1 MMTGYGRPF
10 QRRLLK
16 AALIAAAMLAGACA
30 SAPTSSEAP
39 KVALP
44 PAYVAPAGSAPA
56 SGASIATQPWA
67 SVFQDPALQ
76 SLITTALDANVDL
89 RIAAVRVLEARASL
103 GIVRAN
109 QFPQV
114 DASATAGGQR
124 TPKLGDTAARTAG
137 ALQLEGTASWDLDF
151 WGELRSASAAARAQI
166 VASEWGRRAVVTAL
180 ISDVATSYFSL
191 RALDAEL
198 DIARRTLTTRQDSL
212 NLARVREQG
221 GVTTLL
227 DVRQAEQ
234 LVYDATSTIAD
245 LERRIALEEHNL
257 AVLLG
262 RTDAPV
268 TRGSAIADQPHAPD
282 VPAGLPSDLLERRP
296 DVRQAEQLVVAA
308 SAELDSAR
316 AAFFPRVTLTGAG
329 GVASTALTSLFTG
342 GAGLWSAAAS
352 ALQPVFNGGRL
363 KSQRALADARRQD
376 AMLSYA
382 GTVQQAFREA
392 ADALISYTKSREFRS
407 QQELLEQAAADARR
421 LADVR
426 YQGGATSYL
435 EVLDADTRLFAAE
448 LGLVDARRQE
458 LTSFVEVYRALGG
471 GWQ

>member
-1 MMTGYGRPF
+1 MTIQHTMR
-10 QRRLLK
+10 
-16 AALIAAAMLAGACA
+16 IAMLGFAMTMAGACA
-30 SAPTSSEAP
+30 SAPTSGEAP
-39 KVALP
+39 KVELP
-44 PAYVAPAGSAPA
+44 AAYATASAASSAAGGAPIAA
-56 SGASIATQPWA
+56 IATQPWA
-67 SVFQDPALQ
+67 NVFQDPALQ
-76 SLITTALDANVDL
+76 SLLSSAIDANVDL
-89 RIAAVRVLEARASL
+89 RIAAVRVLEARAAF
-103 GIVRAN
+103 GIVRAD

-114 DASATAGGQR
+114 NASATAGGQR

-198 DIARRTLTTRQDSL
+198 DIAKRTLTTRQDSL

-268 TRGSAIADQPHAPD
+268 TRGSAIADQARMPD

-363 KSQRALADARRQD
+363 KSRRALADARRQE

-392 ADALISYTKSREFRS
+392 ADALVSYNKFREFRS
-407 QQELLEQAAADARR
+407 QQELLQQAATDARR
-421 LADVR
+421 LAEVR